1 MKEFIQPEIE
11 VECYLPQDIICTSR
25 PDVDQGGSED

>member
-11 VECYLPQDIICTSR
+11 VECYLPQDIICTS